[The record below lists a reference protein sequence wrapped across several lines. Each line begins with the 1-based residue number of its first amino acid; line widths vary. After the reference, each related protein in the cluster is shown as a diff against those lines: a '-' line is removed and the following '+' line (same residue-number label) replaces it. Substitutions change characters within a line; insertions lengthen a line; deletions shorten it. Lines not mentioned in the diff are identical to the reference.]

1 MNSTLAWM
9 RKVGSSRYIGR
20 MASRQFVKR
29 VLRRDLTLRLANGRD
44 IFLPRDSGF
53 SSVVWVT
60 GGQVDDGFEE
70 LLRWFAPA
78 GAAFF
83 DVGAHFG
90 FYSVFMADIHPIVVA
105 FEPDART
112 LPALQCNLARVKG
125 SVCVQAAVSDRVGT
139 LRFVAAKST
148 PQSRVLTED
157 ESPRTV
163 ATVEVTV
170 TTLDATWEAL
180 GHPKVG
186 TIKIDTE
193 GHESGVLLGGREM
206 IGQCQPQMLIEA
218 NARSLAPH
226 QEWLEQLGYQA
237 VLLGERRRGRSQS
250 LRVVS
255 AREVGSTFVEGMI
268 LLLPPAAR
276 QLPAWNRI
284 QVTEILFS
292 D

>member
-44 IFLPRDSGF
+44 VFLPRDSGF
-53 SSVVWVT
+53 SSVAWVT

-70 LLRWFAPA
+70 LLRWFAPV
-78 GAAFF
+78 GTAFF

-90 FYSVFMADIHPIVVA
+90 FYSVFMADIHPVVVA

-112 LPALQCNLARVKG
+112 LPALRRNLARVSG
-125 SVCVQAAVSDRVGT
+125 SVCVQAAVSDRVGS
-139 LRFVAAKST
+139 LRFVAAEST
-148 PQSRVLTED
+148 PQSRVLAEG
-157 ESPRTV
+157 ESPGSV

-180 GHPKVG
+180 GQPKVG
-186 TIKIDTE
+186 TMKIDTE
-193 GHESGVLLGGREM
+193 GHESGVLLGGRKM
-206 IGQCQPQMLIEA
+206 IGECRPQLLIEA
-218 NARSLAPH
+218 TARSLASH
-226 QEWLEQLGYQA
+226 QEWLEQLDYRA
-237 VLLGERRRGRSQS
+237 VLLGERRCGQPQS
-250 LRVVS
+250 LRVLAARDIAS
-255 AREVGSTFVEGMI
+255 AFVEGMI
-268 LLLPPAAR
+268 LLLPAEAR
-276 QLPAWNRI
+276 QLPAWNKI
-284 QVTEILFS
+284 QATKIFLS